1 MTWFIVHIIIF
12 DLSYFEKGDSARMA
26 RKVDRGGLTRAKWN
40 TQHSE
45 GDDMDLT
52 GSVRIPAARETVW
65 RALNDPEILRRCIPG
80 CERMTREDG
89 DVFTATVAAK
99 VGPVSAKF
107 SGKVSL
113 CDVEPPNGYRL
124 VGEGSGGV
132 AGFGK
137 GEAAVTLAEEGDETV
152 LSYIAKAKVG
162 GKLAQIGQRLV
173 DATARKLADDFFA
186 RFAAEMAGPAP
197 ADG

>member
-1 MTWFIVHIIIF
+1 
-12 DLSYFEKGDSARMA
+12 
-26 RKVDRGGLTRAKWN
+26 
-40 TQHSE
+40 
-45 GDDMDLT
+45 MDLT
-52 GSVRIPAARETVW
+52 GNVRIPAARDAVW

-80 CERMTREDG
+80 CERMEREEG

-99 VGPVSAKF
+99 VGPVSARF

-113 CDVEPPNGYRL
+113 ADVDAPNGYRL

-137 GEAAVTLAEEGDETV
+137 GEAAVTLSDEDGGTI
-152 LSYIAKAKVG
+152 LSYVAKAKVG

-173 DATARKLADDFFA
+173 DATARKLADDFFT
-186 RFAAEMAGPAP
+186 RFAAEVAGPLADPLADP
-197 ADG
+197 AAAEG

>member
-1 MTWFIVHIIIF
+1 
-12 DLSYFEKGDSARMA
+12 
-26 RKVDRGGLTRAKWN
+26 
-40 TQHSE
+40 
-45 GDDMDLT
+45 MDLT
-52 GSVRIPAARETVW
+52 GSVRIPAAREAVW

-80 CERMTREDG
+80 CERMAREDG

>member
-1 MTWFIVHIIIF
+1 
-12 DLSYFEKGDSARMA
+12 
-26 RKVDRGGLTRAKWN
+26 
-40 TQHSE
+40 
-45 GDDMDLT
+45 MDLT
-52 GSVRIPAARETVW
+52 GDVRIPAAREAVW
-65 RALNDPEILRRCIPG
+65 RALNDPEVLRRCIPG
-80 CERMTREDG
+80 CERMEREDG

-113 CDVEPPNGYRL
+113 QDVDAPNGYRL
-124 VGEGSGGV
+124 VGEGTGGV

-137 GEAAVTLAEEGDETV
+137 GEAAVALSVEDGATI

-173 DATARKLADDFFA
+173 DATARKLADDFFTRFA
-186 RFAAEMAGPAP
+186 AEFAAEMAEPAADSAP
-197 ADG
+197 AEG